1 MGKFSKVSED
11 LNEKFNKVLNQTT
24 IPKWIEFEL
33 RSDDKQNKLIKVVK
47 LNELMLVLTNGI
59 QFAVIINETIFE
71 QLDDENQEM
80 ALLECLAGV
89 SVSDTDVVSYTQP
102 DFTTYKGVLRKYGSD
117 SIIAMKEIVESL
129 YEAKKQQ
136 EDEIKALAKK

>member
-80 ALLECLAGV
+80 VIHECLAGV
-89 SVSDTDVVSYTQP
+89 SVSDTDAVSYTQP
-102 DFTTYKGVLRKYGSD
+102 DFTTYKGVLQKYGSD

-129 YEAKKQQ
+129 YDAKKQQ
-136 EDEIKALAKK
+136 EDEIKAQAKK